1 MGYRGWRWGMY
12 GPMGGGRPAGP
23 FLRRRAVTHTVL
35 GAILLVIGI
44 VITLVSLNGTGGGAN
59 IVYVP
64 WFLIIFG
71 GMWFFGGL
79 SMLARTSRFR

>member
-1 MGYRGWRWGMY
+1 MY